1 MFNIIIKQKKTVHT
15 AEILK
20 ELFPKLVEIHNYWPK
35 NAYSL
40 KVENWETLNRKVLKK
55 INIKVSSVTID
66 KLARGEPGAAESLLF
81 SIKERYSFL
90 EKVKRIS
97 RSKTDYQEE
106 EICMD

>member
-1 MFNIIIKQKKTVHT
+1 M
-15 AEILK
+15 
-20 ELFPKLVEIHNYWPK
+20 
-35 NAYSL
+35 
-40 KVENWETLNRKVLKK
+40 ENWETLNRKVLKK